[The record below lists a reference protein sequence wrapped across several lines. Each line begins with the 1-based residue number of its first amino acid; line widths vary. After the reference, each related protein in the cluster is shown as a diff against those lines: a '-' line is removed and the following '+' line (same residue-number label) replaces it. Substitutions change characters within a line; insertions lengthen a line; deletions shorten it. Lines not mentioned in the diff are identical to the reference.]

1 MGCSA
6 RAPRTFPAAAAEQAQ
21 RALAAW
27 QEAVSRAASL
37 GPSRL
42 LYEARI
48 SQGLARTS
56 GTLAVRI
63 GAGEV
68 EANLSGPFGS
78 PLARYEKGALVG
90 EGIRAIPIGGDELRS
105 LLAGVWTAG
114 VPTVAGAREDQAL
127 LVWDGTPRVEEV
139 LDLAQARGST
149 LRVSRADGTILA
161 TYSGTAD
168 PWPSRIEISELRSGS
183 KLRLALLAREPL

>member
-1 MGCSA
+1 
-6 RAPRTFPAAAAEQAQ
+6 AP
-21 RALAAW
+21 W

-78 PLARYEKGALVG
+78 PLARYENGALVG
-90 EGIRAIPIGGDELRS
+90 EGIRAIPIGEDELRS

-114 VPTVAGAREDQAL
+114 APSVAGALDDQAL
-127 LVWDGTPRVEEV
+127 LVWDGTPRVEAV
-139 LDLAQARGST
+139 LDLAQA
-149 LRVSRADGTILA
+149 
-161 TYSGTAD
+161 
-168 PWPSRIEISELRSGS
+168 
-183 KLRLALLAREPL
+183 